1 MGACRACVWIDRA
14 TEPDSISRMVGV
26 AIVTD
31 STASLAPADAARD
44 GITVVPLQVIIG
56 AGVHTEGVDV
66 TADMIAD
73 ALASFVPVSTSRP
86 TPDDFLRV
94 YCDLADEGAEAIVSV
109 HLSSKMSGTYDSAL
123 LAAKESP
130 VPVTVVD
137 SGQVGIATGFAAGR
151 AAEARDAGKDAA
163 EIAAAARSAGEASTI
178 LLYVDT
184 LEYLKRGG
192 RVGPAAALIGSALA
206 VKPILT
212 IKDGVVVPLE
222 RVRTAAKALARVEA
236 LAIEHAQSCDKG
248 FQIGVQ
254 HLANPT
260 VAAAVSGRLATA
272 LGVDSIPVD
281 EVGAS
286 IGAHVGPG
294 MVSVT
299 VTARC

>member
-1 MGACRACVWIDRA
+1 M
-14 TEPDSISRMVGV
+14 SRV

-31 STASLAPADAARD
+31 STASLNPADAKRED
-44 GITVVPLQVIIG
+44 ITVVPLQVIIG
-56 AGVHTEGVDV
+56 AAVHTEGVDV
-66 TADMIAD
+66 TSDMIAE

-86 TPDDFLRV
+86 APDEFLRV
-94 YCDLADEGAEAIVSV
+94 YKDLADEGAEAIVSV

-137 SGQVGIATGFAAGR
+137 SAQVGIATGFAAGR
-151 AAEARDAGKDAA
+151 AAEARDAGKDAV
-163 EIAAAARSAGEASTI
+163 EIADAARGAGESSTI

-212 IKDGVVVPLE
+212 IKDGLVVPLE
-222 RVRTAAKALARVEA
+222 RVRTAAKALARVET
-236 LAIEHAQSCDKG
+236 LAVERAQSCPEG

-254 HLANPT
+254 HLASPT
-260 VAAAVSGRLATA
+260 VATAVAERLAAT
-272 LGVDSIPVD
+272 LGMDSIPVD

-294 MVSVT
+294 MISVT
-299 VTARC
+299 VTPRC

>member
-1 MGACRACVWIDRA
+1 M
-14 TEPDSISRMVGV
+14 
-26 AIVTD
+26 
-31 STASLAPADAARD
+31 
-44 GITVVPLQVIIG
+44 
-56 AGVHTEGVDV
+56 
-66 TADMIAD
+66 
-73 ALASFVPVSTSRP
+73 
-86 TPDDFLRV
+86 
-94 YCDLADEGAEAIVSV
+94 
-109 HLSSKMSGTYDSAL
+109 
-123 LAAKESP
+123 
-130 VPVTVVD
+130 
-137 SGQVGIATGFAAGR
+137 
-151 AAEARDAGKDAA
+151 
-163 EIAAAARSAGEASTI
+163 
-178 LLYVDT
+178 
-184 LEYLKRGG
+184 EYLKRGG

-236 LAIEHAQSCDKG
+236 LAIEHTQSCDKG

>member
-1 MGACRACVWIDRA
+1 M
-14 TEPDSISRMVGV
+14 SRV

-31 STASLAPADAARD
+31 STASLSPADASAEN
-44 GITVVPLQVIIG
+44 ITVVPLQVIIG
-56 AGVHTEGVDV
+56 AEVYTEGVDV
-66 TADMIAD
+66 TADMISD
-73 ALASFVPVSTSRP
+73 ALAKFVPVSTSRP
-86 TPDDFLRV
+86 APDDFLRV
-94 YCDLADEGAEAIVSV
+94 YNDLADEGAEAIVSV

-123 LAAKESP
+123 LAAKDSP
-130 VPVTVVD
+130 VPVIVVD
-137 SGQVGIATGFAAGR
+137 SAQVGIATGFAAGR

-163 EIAAAARSAGEASTI
+163 EVADAAKSAGQSSTI

-212 IKDGVVVPLE
+212 IKDGLVAPLE

-236 LAIEHAQSCDKG
+236 LAVESALSCDKG

-260 VAAAVSGRLATA
+260 IADAVAGRLAVA
-272 LGVDSIPVD
+272 LKVDSIPVD

-294 MVSVT
+294 MISVT
-299 VTARC
+299 VTPRC